1 MFDNIVQRSGSGGAV
16 FDYIALSGLA
26 GEITELERERE
37 RERER
42 VNRLEEKLEL
52 GADFCVN
59 VKTCS
64 RIVQTDCT
72 DPDLAALLT
81 TL

>member
-1 MFDNIVQRSGSGGAV
+1 MITLHCLAWLERS
-16 FDYIALSGLA
+16 LSWSY
-26 GEITELERERE
+26 ERERE